1 MPDLS
6 DAYARFYDLLTLAE
20 EYFAAGDYSSSAALA
35 QIAARCAWPD
45 HVGLFGSPQLERLL
59 LELGKQIVTA
69 SPNDLKYRDNSSR
82 KILHV
87 LTYGRPVGGDSRFV
101 WRWMQADHNS
111 QHSVA
116 ITSQAHMK
124 GAYDV
129 PESLRQSA
137 ENSGGFLHILNASAS
152 KPLEQANEL
161 RMLCQD
167 MDFVV
172 LHLFPYDIIPVL
184 ALAKDCDSVKTL
196 YINHSDHTFWVG
208 ASVAH
213 SIVHLRKQSTHFL
226 KSRRGLRPD
235 QSTILPIPLAL
246 PSISLTSAQAK
257 HALGYDPSV
266 VLLLTIASPFKFH
279 APGHTTFLDLVTP
292 VISKLTQAVLI
303 AVGPES
309 EGAWRSASIQTNDRI
324 VPLGA
329 RYDNDLLYCAADIY
343 LDSVPFSSTTS
354 LLEAG
359 IHGVPLLGYNPP
371 NYTFGLL
378 GPGSPGLDNTME
390 LASDIESY
398 QAMLTRLISDADYRQ
413 RSGQRVK
420 AEILSLHTGNNW
432 NHAVCDLYA
441 GVERNNKCGCLS
453 GNDDNFQ
460 TSALDLALVQLY
472 APSRDPSSI
481 GRLIRNYIGE
491 LPYRPRLGITWRL
504 YSKGFIFCFFNLL
517 PPPLNE
523 IIRGVG
529 RPTKILIQQILN
541 KL

>member
-1 MPDLS
+1 MADLS
-6 DAYARFYDLLTLAE
+6 EAYSRFYNLLTLAE
-20 EYFAAGDYSSSAALA
+20 EYFEAGNCSSSAALA

-69 SPNDLKYRDNSSR
+69 RPNDSQYRDDSSK

-124 GAYDV
+124 GVYDV
-129 PESLRQSA
+129 PEFLRQSA

-303 AVGPES
+303 AVGPEP
-309 EGAWRSASIQTNDRI
+309 EGAWRSASIQTNGRI
-324 VPLGA
+324 APLGA
-329 RYDNDLLYCAADIY
+329 RYDNDLLYSAADIY

-359 IHGVPLLGYNPP
+359 ICGVPLLGYNLS
-371 NYTFGLL
+371 NTLELL
-378 GPGSPGLDNTME
+378 GPGSPGLDNVME
-390 LASDIESY
+390 LATDIESY
-398 QAMLTRLISDADYRQ
+398 QALLTRLISDANYRQ
-413 RSGQRVK
+413 QSGQRVK

-432 NHAVCDLYA
+432 NLAVCDLYDM
-441 GVERNNKCGCLS
+441 VERNNKRGCLL

-472 APSRDPSSI
+472 AHSNDPSST
-481 GRLIRNYIGE
+481 GRLIRNYIGD
-491 LPYRPRLGITWRL
+491 LPYLSRLEITWRL
-504 YSKGFIFCFFNLL
+504 YRKGLKFCFFNLL
-517 PPPLNE
+517 PPPFNE
-523 IIRGVG
+523 LIRGVG
-529 RPTKILIQQILN
+529 RPAKRLIQRILN
-541 KL
+541 KF